1 MRRFPTAAILE
12 LLSSGRVSGH
22 STGKDPA
29 SKAVTA
35 VPFPEKDIDYDK
47 LAAET
52 FGIVKIGSIT
62 APIEA
67 PSSECNGHTGA
78 GSDETC
84 LAGDC
89 P

>member
-12 LLSSGRVSGH
+12 LLSSDRVSGH

-35 VPFPEKDIDYDK
+35 VPSPEKNIDYDK

-52 FGIVKIGSIT
+52 FGIVKVGCIT
-62 APIEA
+62 APIEV
-67 PSSECNGHTGA
+67 PSSECNGDTGT
-78 GSDETC
+78 GSDESNS
-84 LAGDC
+84 AGDC